1 MQSRHVLL
9 AMGCGMLQR
18 IAAFAKKM
26 LGGGLVTMTLLGVV
40 TGCQQTFLAKEV
52 YEQAHAQRL
61 PNKLE
66 NDHCGI
72 NQPMTGITPAPA
84 TVTNPDR
91 PPRYLTLQGAFAL
104 ALENGHVSSRAGSG
118 RGLVDDNLAT
128 FNGPGSL
135 NSQTE
140 RIRVLAMNP
149 AINYAITEG
158 ALARFDAQY
167 VTSMSWS
174 NTDNLQQGLSSFNNG
189 HSAALA
195 STLIK
200 PFATGGVANVSFL
213 ANYTNLNNPPTGV
226 NSVLN
231 PNYTLRTSVG
241 FEQPLWK
248 DWGVDVNQLLPRFP
262 GISGSSFNSS
272 NAAAAFN
279 THQGTVSSQANFN
292 SEGILISRL
301 RFDQARA
308 EFERNVNTLI
318 LNTEVAY
325 WNLYNKF
332 GQLYS
337 FEENL
342 RVMHKT
348 WQESYNLYKAG
359 SEKMPPPQYFQVLGQ
374 YEEFRAERL
383 RALNEVLDAER
394 HLRGILGLPVEDG
407 TKIVPITPPS
417 FAELKPDWQ
426 NCMQDA
432 LNLRPELILA
442 RENLKYHQYLLS
454 IQKNNLRPDLRAF
467 ARYEPVGFGSTLVG
481 DGNFIDGSN
490 TPRTSNAVRSLIG
503 SHYGDWTMGVNFSVP
518 LGQRFEHAA
527 IRAARLQLTQAFHF
541 LRDQEERASRFLAS
555 QIQELDH
562 QYHRIEAHRAERMAY
577 LESVRKN
584 LQQSKGGKLSP
595 GDQRILDAQR
605 RYASA
610 LVKEYTAIAEYNS
623 TLARLEWAKGTIL
636 KYNNVHISEGP
647 LPECAQVRAVEYEK
661 ERSKAIVLRE
671 RPDSLTQPGR
681 LCAVKSSEVLTS
693 GNNETEKE
701 PAPAAPPLAPATD
714 FEQREAIPI
723 IPKRLGFGSKTLT
736 APKAMGTS
744 WTPGKEGNSIT
755 PIPQIEKR
763 IEAPQTMTPVTQPG
777 NPGFMLVEPEGT
789 PALPTIQTAPASL
802 PSVLD
807 RPSGATLPP
816 VNLLPTTPPIEP

>member
-1 MQSRHVLL
+1 
-9 AMGCGMLQR
+9 MGCRMLQR
-18 IAAFAKKM
+18 IAGFAKK
-26 LGGGLVTMTLLGVV
+26 LIYCGLPTFTLLGVV
-40 TGCQQTFLAKEV
+40 AGCQQTFLAKEV
-52 YEQAHAQRL
+52 YEQAHMERL
-61 PNKLE
+61 PTKLE
-66 NDHCGI
+66 NDHCGV
-72 NQPMTGITPAPA
+72 NHPLTGITPAPP
-84 TVTNPDR
+84 TVSNPDR

-104 ALENGHVSSRAGSG
+104 ALENGHVSGRAGAG
-118 RGLVDDNLAT
+118 RGQSDDNLGA
-128 FNGPGSL
+128 FNGPGSM

-140 RIRVLAMNP
+140 RIKVIALNP
-149 AINYAITEG
+149 AITSAAMEASI
-158 ALARFDAQY
+158 ARFDAQY

-200 PFATGGVANVSFL
+200 PFSTGGLANVSFL
-213 ANYTNLNNPPTGV
+213 ANYTNLNVPPTGQLG
-226 NSVLN
+226 VLN
-231 PNYTLRTSVG
+231 PNYTLRMSVG

-248 DWGVDVNQLLPRFP
+248 DWGVDMNQLLSRFP
-262 GISGSSFNSS
+262 GISGSSFSS
-272 NAAAAFN
+272 SGAAAAFN
-279 THQGTVSSQANFN
+279 THQGTLGSFVDRST
-292 SEGILISRL
+292 EGILISRL

-308 EFERNVNTLI
+308 EFERNVNLLI

-407 TKIVPITPPS
+407 TKLVPITPPS
-417 FAELKPDWQ
+417 FAELRPDWQ
-426 NCMQDA
+426 NSVQDA

-442 RENLKYHQYLLS
+442 RENLKYHQYLMS
-454 IQKNNLRPDLRAF
+454 IQKNNLRPDLRGF
-467 ARYEPVGFGSTLVG
+467 FRYEPVGFGSTLVG
-481 DGNFIDGSN
+481 DENFIDGSG
-490 TPRTSNAVRSLIG
+490 TPRTNNAIRSLIG
-503 SHYGDWTMGVNFSVP
+503 SHYGDWTMGVNMSVS

-527 IRAARLQLTQAFHF
+527 IRAARLELTQAFYF
-541 LRDQEERASRFLAS
+541 LRDQEERATRFLAS

-562 QYHRIEAHRAERMAY
+562 QYRRIEAHRAERIAY

-605 RYASA
+605 RYAAA
-610 LVKEYTAIAEYNS
+610 LVKEYGAIAEYNN

-647 LPECAQVRAVEYEK
+647 LPQCAQIRAVEYEK
-661 ERSKAIVLRE
+661 ERSRAIVLRE

-693 GNNETEKE
+693 GENAIEGGQPTGL
-701 PAPAAPPLAPATD
+701 PTTPTD
-714 FEQREAIPI
+714 FEQRERLPI
-723 IPKRLGFGSKTLT
+723 VPKKSGIGDELPIAPKTLD
-736 APKAMGTS
+736 TS
-744 WTPGKEGNSIT
+744 WV
-755 PIPQIEKR
+755 PIPTLEIR
-763 IEAPQTMTPVTQPG
+763 TPAPTTLTDGATKGRQ
-777 NPGFMLVEPEGT
+777 GFMLLEPKT
-789 PALPTIQTAPASL
+789 PSSAAPAVRAITPTL

-807 RPSGATLPP
+807 RQNGITLPP
-816 VNLLPTTPPIEP
+816 INDLPTTPPLDR